1 MLTPFQLSRRTRL
14 YLHCATGALCLFV
27 WLFLATAEL
36 CKPLHEWLHGG
47 SIPDDDDCPVVAVAV
62 GHVHVE
68 VCDVP
73 QLMPVAV
80 IEIALRP
87 ETSSCVSFEKV
98 LPNDRAPP
106 VSLV

>member
-1 MLTPFQLSRRTRL
+1 MLSPFQLNRRTRI
-14 YLHCATGALCLFV
+14 YLHCATGAVSLFV

-36 CKPLHEWLHGG
+36 CHPLHEWLHGG
-47 SIPDDDDCPVVAVAV
+47 TIPDDDDCPVVAVAI

-68 VCDVP
+68 VCDVQP
-73 QLMPVAV
+73 QLPVTV

-87 ETSSCVSFEKV
+87 EISSFVPSEKV

-106 VSLV
+106 ASLA